1 MAINQIKRYNEML
14 EILHFTQGQRTASL
28 RAIFDRDI
36 ADNPLF
42 LFRTKLI
49 RPIKKE
55 GVEEV
60 ESLFSH
66 LTHMTEEE
74 KDKRGK
80 VIKTRSLF
88 DYDRSKRLHWIWYH
102 IREIK
107 KTDIDIFSY
116 VDRVRGKS
124 VIRTYIYDIAE
135 QYIVILEPH
144 RTQLDYY
151 LISAYYLTEKL
162 GGPKQ
167 IENKRNKKLPVVY

>member
-1 MAINQIKRYNEML
+1 MAINQIKRYNELL
-14 EILHFTQGQRTASL
+14 EILHFNEGQRTASL
-28 RAIFDRDI
+28 RAIFNRDI
-36 ADNPLF
+36 AENPAF
-42 LFRTKLI
+42 LFRGKVI

-55 GVEEV
+55 GVEEI

-66 LTHMTEEE
+66 LTHLTEEE

-80 VIKTRSLF
+80 TIKTRSLF

-107 KTDIDIFSY
+107 KTDIDIFSFT
-116 VDRVRGKS
+116 DRVRGKN
-124 VIRTYIYDIAE
+124 VIRTYIYDSAE
-135 QYIVILEPH
+135 KYIVILEPH
-144 RTQLDYY
+144 RTELDYY

-167 IENKRNKKLPVVY
+167 IENKRSKKLPEVY